1 MSPAEYLFSHSD
13 KVHSD
18 HEAVVFINDKKTGL
32 RGFIAIHNTN
42 LGPAVGGTRIQYYK
56 TEQDALD
63 DALRLSR
70 AMTYKCAMAGVPF
83 GGGKAVLM
91 SPKRMARSQKK
102 DFLCSYARRLEF
114 LDGHFFTGED
124 VGVQAQDI
132 ALLDKY
138 SSSIIGRPKV
148 GGLPAHWAV
157 LSVSLAL
164 EAALKERFD
173 SESFKGRTFGIKGLG
188 NVGMELC
195 GLILKR
201 GGVVVAADINPAR
214 IQLARKRYP
223 SLRVVSSASI
233 HTQAVDVFVPCAL
246 GNELTIKTIKELRCA
261 IVCGSANSQLATSE
275 DGMRLFKRNILY
287 IPDYV
292 ANAGGLINVVSEL
305 HPEGYSRQHVTKRV
319 EKVKGAVEEIL
330 TLSRKTNQP
339 TNVIADK
346 IAEKRF
352 KTKGTKK

>member
-1 MSPAEYLFSHSD
+1 MSPAEYFFLHTN
-13 KVHSD
+13 KAYTD
-18 HEAVVFINDKKTGL
+18 HEAVIFIHDKVTQL

-56 TEQDALD
+56 TEEDALA

-91 SPKRMARSQKK
+91 SPKRMTIRQKNA
-102 DFLCSYARRLEF
+102 FLRSYARRLEF

-124 VGVQAQDI
+124 VGVEARDI
-132 ALLDKY
+132 ALLDKH
-138 SSSIIGRPKV
+138 SRSIIGRPKV

-164 EAALKERFD
+164 EAALQEKFGT
-173 SESFKGRTFGIKGLG
+173 ESFKGRLFAVKGLG
-188 NVGMELC
+188 NVGMDLC

-201 GGVVVAADINPAR
+201 GGIVVAADINR
-214 IQLARKRYP
+214 KRTELARRQYP
-223 SLRVVSSASI
+223 SIRIVPAVSI
-233 HTQAVDVFVPCAL
+233 HKQAVDIFVPCAL
-246 GNELTIKTIKELRCA
+246 GNELNSRTIKELRCA
-261 IVCGSANSQLATSE
+261 IVCGSANNQLATSE
-275 DGMRLFKRNILY
+275 DGKLLFKRDILY
-287 IPDYV
+287 VPDYV

-305 HPEGYSRQHVTKRV
+305 HAGGYSREHVAKRV
-319 EKVKGAVEEIL
+319 EHVKIAVEEIL
-330 TLSRKTNQP
+330 TLSRKTKQP

-352 KTKGTKK
+352 YKQKK